1 MFDATAWWT
10 FSSNNVNYGWGVSSA
25 PKGVEG
31 DLGGGLLSH
40 TGEMSTSASEIWT
53 LCHGSLIGT
62 LLIPKSRSQKGVL
75 LSVDTPETCLVWSC
89 FALLLKMALTQLW
102 ILLIPNSDH
111 WPAATSQPSGQ
122 LRPPPTWQL
131 DHWLLWSALQFV
143 HSVVST
149 LQCGGERIMWRI
161 NSCARGRLAN
171 NRELI
176 QKNLQKN
183 TVPQIQM
190 GRQIS
195 KEMEKPHLKI
205 GEINHI

>member
-1 MFDATAWWT
+1 MKFDASATRWT

-89 FALLLKMALTQLW
+89 FALLLKMALTQLCVIDTSCSLSSAHPQKW
-102 ILLIPNSDH
+102 PLTSSDQPTI
-111 WPAATSQPSGQ
+111 WAASTS
-122 LRPPPTWQL
+122 PTWQL
-131 DHWLLWSALQFV
+131 DHWLLCSALHFV

-149 LQCGGERIMWRI
+149 LQCGG
-161 NSCARGRLAN
+161 
-171 NRELI
+171 
-176 QKNLQKN
+176 
-183 TVPQIQM
+183 
-190 GRQIS
+190 
-195 KEMEKPHLKI
+195 
-205 GEINHI
+205 